1 MDLTPLRTLFGDDG
15 FSTQPD
21 VINQYARDWTKH
33 FTPKASG
40 VVFPRNVEQ
49 VQQLVLWARKNKCP
63 LVPSGGRTGLSA
75 AAYATKGEVVV
86 SFEKMNRI
94 LELNTLDNT
103 LHCEAGVITET
114 VQEYVAERNLY
125 FPVDFASRGSSQIGG
140 NVATN
145 AGGIKVI
152 RYGLIRNWV
161 AALQVV
167 TGAGEVLDLNKS
179 LVKNATG
186 YDLRQ
191 LFIGSEGTLGF
202 ITEVTLNLTTPPV
215 DPQVIVLGLPDLKS
229 IMEVYKLFR
238 ESMQLVAY
246 EMFTELSLKYV
257 TAMGRAGRP
266 FATACPFYVLIEI
279 EKRNEADIDKA
290 VAVMEK
296 AMDSGLLLD
305 GILSQNDKQSKELWS
320 LRENIT
326 ESTSHKH
333 PYKND
338 ISVRISKIPEFLD
351 RMTEIL
357 DKDYPNFEVVWFGHI
372 GDGNLHVNIL
382 KPDDMASE
390 DFMKKC
396 KAVDKDM
403 MGMIHDLGGSVSA
416 EHGVGLVKKQFL
428 NMTRSQAEIDLMKQ
442 IKRVF
447 DPDLILNP
455 GKIFDL

>member
-1 MDLTPLRTLFGDDG
+1 MDLAPLKSLFGDDG
-15 FSTQPD
+15 VSNKPD
-21 VINQYARDWTKH
+21 DLKQYGKDWTKH
-33 FTPKASG
+33 FTPNASA
-40 VVFPRNVEQ
+40 VVFPRSAEQ
-49 VQQLVLWARKNKCP
+49 VQKLVHWARKTKTA

-75 AAYATKGEVVV
+75 AAFATQGELVV
-86 SFEKMNRI
+86 SFDKMNRI

-103 LHCEAGVITET
+103 LHCEAGAITEA
-114 VQEYVAERNLY
+114 VQDYAAARGLY

-167 TGAGEVLDLNKS
+167 TGTGEILELNKS

-202 ITEVTLNLTTPPV
+202 ITEVTLNLTTPPK
-215 DPQVIVLGLPDLKS
+215 DLQVIVLGVPDLPA

-238 ESMQLVAY
+238 EALPLVAY

-257 TAMGRAGRP
+257 TALGRAGRP
-266 FATACPFYVLIEI
+266 FATECPFYVLIEVEKRDDADIETVMGVI
-279 EKRNEADIDKA
+279 EKATE
-290 VAVMEK
+290 M
-296 AMDSGLLLD
+296 GLVLD
-305 GILSQNDKQSKELWS
+305 GTLSQNDKQSKEFWS

-338 ISVRISKIPEFLD
+338 ISVRISKIPEFLN
-351 RMTEIL
+351 RMTSIL
-357 DKDYPNFEVVWFGHI
+357 DKDYPDFEVVWFGHI
-372 GDGNLHVNIL
+372 GDGNLHVNVM
-382 KPDDMASE
+382 KPDALTKEQFLSRVHEVDRDMFELVKSHE
-390 DFMKKC
+390 
-396 KAVDKDM
+396 
-403 MGMIHDLGGSVSA
+403 GSISA
-416 EHGVGLVKKQFL
+416 EHGIGLLKRDWL
-428 NMTRSQAEIDLMKQ
+428 GYSRTPDEIELMRQ
-442 IKRVF
+442 LKRVL
-447 DPDLILNP
+447 DPRGLLNP
-455 GKIFDL
+455 GKVI